1 MAKAKDVN
9 GEEAEIRRIIAE
21 IDGEVEGELAA
32 HRRALEARLTA
43 LDEKV
48 AELVESTR
56 PKLVR
61 STMTAL
67 DKTRYIRRYGLP
79 AYEKIPWA

>member
-32 HRRALEARLTA
+32 HRRA
-43 LDEKV
+43 
-48 AELVESTR
+48 
-56 PKLVR
+56 R
-61 STMTAL
+61 S
-67 DKTRYIRRYGLP
+67 RR
-79 AYEKIPWA
+79 A